1 METITIKMTWA
12 STLNWLL
19 AILEGGDKAFARKE
33 LRRMADTAD
42 LCIRAVTVLTDV
54 AGFHADTRKH
64 SLNPLETSRALE
76 IQDAVAQLLTAARV
90 KGVE

>member
-19 AILEGGDKAFARKE
+19 AILEGGDKAYARKE
-33 LRRMADTAD
+33 
-42 LCIRAVTVLTDV
+42 DV